1 MLDGSGRA
9 ATAVALRLLERAG
22 ALAAADVADALSK
35 LPLSVTGGGQ
45 DVGAIRPA
53 F

>member
-1 MLDGSGRA
+1 MLDGSSRA
-9 ATAVALRLLERAG
+9 TTAVALRLLERAG
-22 ALAAADVADALSK
+22 ALPASEVSDAMAM
-35 LPLSVTGGGQ
+35 LPLSVSGGGH

>member
-9 ATAVALRLLERAG
+9 ATVVGLRLLEREG
-22 ALAAADVADALSK
+22 ALAASDVAEATSGLS
-35 LPLSVTGGGQ
+35 LSVSGGGRV
-45 DVGAIRPA
+45 VGAIRPA